1 MGKEKKAKRHQWLA
15 QQILEGDQ
23 LRARRRLPKEDKKV
37 SEGGSE
43 EYVEGSISRKIL
55 QQARLQQEELEE
67 EFGIGSTKPSGG
79 KTVLGGGKD
88 KGKSLLRERNG
99 DNGSED
105 ESGTQGDLQ
114 VAQADDDFCPVVS
127 EADMPAGTP
136 KIDEMVES
144 VFKSVGKILSKYW
157 SGKFPKAVKVY
168 LLCLIGRKY

>member
-1 MGKEKKAKRHQWLA
+1 M
-15 QQILEGDQ
+15 
-23 LRARRRLPKEDKKV
+23 
-37 SEGGSE
+37 
-43 EYVEGSISRKIL
+43 
-55 QQARLQQEELEE
+55 
-67 EFGIGSTKPSGG
+67 
-79 KTVLGGGKD
+79 GGGKD

-127 EADMPAGTP
+127 AADMPAGTP

-157 SGKFPKAVKVY
+157 SGKFPKAFKVY